1 MFRTDH
7 RYQFCQL
14 NVLNHLL
21 RLEMIC
27 KFHLNVRIQ
36 QEYLSLVQ
44 IHDYRDQLQKRLDGD
59 LYEEKE
65 SIFTVSSMYRNTGK
79 LLLIQYFR
87 LNDQENV

>member
-1 MFRTDH
+1 MLFVWNLFRAMRFMREQLFRTDH

-21 RLEMIC
+21 RPEMIC

-36 QEYLSLVQ
+36 LEYLLLVQ
-44 IHDYRDQLQKRLDGD
+44 IHDYRDQLLKMLDED

-65 SIFTVSSMYRNTGK
+65 SI
-79 LLLIQYFR
+79 
-87 LNDQENV
+87 